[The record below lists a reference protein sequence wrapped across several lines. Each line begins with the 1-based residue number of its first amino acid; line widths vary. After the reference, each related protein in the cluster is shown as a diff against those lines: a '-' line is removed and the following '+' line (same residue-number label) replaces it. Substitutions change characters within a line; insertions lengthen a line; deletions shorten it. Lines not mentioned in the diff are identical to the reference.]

1 MTVGRD
7 PRSAAPG
14 RMAPHRVP
22 PPTIRQQRPMAPRP
36 GAPVGPPRS
45 PRGASRS
52 GPAKPPKRRH
62 RLRNWLLGVLGVLVL
77 LPLLAF
83 VVGWMI
89 FKVPSIGDAGIVQ
102 TATYTFAGGE
112 PIAVV
117 RPKDGND
124 NNINRNIVTI
134 DKVPEHV
141 RQSVLAAE
149 DRTFYSN
156 PGFDALGI
164 ARAVYN
170 QLTGGVGGGST
181 ITQQYVKVSTGQDQ
195 ASLWRKY
202 KEIILSIKIS
212 KEQTKDQILENYLN
226 TVYFGRGAYG
236 IQAAAQAYFG
246 KDVGQLSISQG
257 AMLAGMIQS
266 PSALDPTKNRA
277 GTEIRWKYTL
287 DNMAQAGFIT
297 PAVRAQ
303 QQFPPDVLP
312 QAPVGAGVPDDDRY
326 HIYERA
332 EAEMKANGI
341 SQDEI
346 DTGGLTVTTTID
358 KARQDAA
365 VAAVTKVMKSQPA
378 NLRTALVAVDPRTG
392 AIQAYFGGS
401 NGPGIDY
408 AGAAVTRPP
417 GSTFKP
423 FVVATALQNV
433 SGFGLGTE
441 YAGTSPMVIAGTKVA
456 NSDGDSCDQC
466 SVMTAMTKSTNTVFY
481 QIAVQ
486 VGPQSVAETAHSAG
500 IPADLLPDPSGGISL
515 GDKPVHVVD
524 MAAAYGT
531 FAADGQRYD
540 PHIVQ
545 KVTAADGRVL
555 IDRGTTPVAGQ
566 AVFSQQ
572 LARNVTESM
581 LDVPSTSGF
590 ALAGGRDAAAKTG
603 TNQLG
608 ETRDNRDA
616 WTVGYTPSLSA
627 AVWVGSDKSDPIRT
641 RSGSVV
647 YGRTLPGPIWQAF
660 MNAALRDA
668 PKADFSP
675 YEPMGTPAYA
685 NNDASAASVYAT
697 ADPSSSDNGDKKD
710 KKKKKKKNSDGGDN
724 NGDSNAAFILPRT
737 TGPRSVVG

>member
-1 MTVGRD
+1 MTVGQH

-14 RMAPHRVP
+14 YMAPHRVP
-22 PPTIRQQRPMAPRP
+22 PTVRRP
-36 GAPVGPPRS
+36 GPPPVGPPPHAGR
-45 PRGASRS
+45 
-52 GPAKPPKRRH
+52 PPKPRTRRH
-62 RLRNWLLGVLGVLVL
+62 RVRNWTLGVLTTL
-77 LPLLAF
+77 LLFPVLAF
-83 VVGWMI
+83 VIGWMI
-89 FKVPSIGDAGIVQ
+89 FKVPAIGDQGIVQ

-117 RPKDGND
+117 RPKDNND

-134 DKVPEHV
+134 DKVPPYV
-141 RQSVLAAE
+141 RQAVLAAE
-149 DRTFYSN
+149 DRSFYSN
-156 PGFDALGI
+156 LGFDPVGI
-164 ARAVYN
+164 ARAIYN

-246 KDVGQLSISQG
+246 KDVGQLSISEG
-257 AMLAGMIQS
+257 AMLAGMVQS
-266 PSALDPTKNRA
+266 PSALDPTKNPA
-277 GTEIRWKYTL
+277 GTTIRWNYTL
-287 DNMAQAGFIT
+287 DNMVQAGFLSPT
-297 PAVRAQ
+297 ERK
-303 QQFPPDVLP
+303 QQFPKVLP
-312 QAPVGAGVPDDDRY
+312 QAPLGAGMPSDDRF
-326 HIYERA
+326 HIFERA
-332 EAEMKANGI
+332 EAELRANGI

-346 DTGGLTVTTTID
+346 DTGGLTVTTTIN
-358 KARQDAA
+358 ANRQKAA
-365 VAAVTKVMKSQPA
+365 VDAVNKVMKNQPA

-392 AIQAYFGGS
+392 AIQAYYGGS

-408 AGAAVTRPP
+408 AGDAVTRPP

-423 FVVATALQNV
+423 FVVAAALQNM
-433 SGFGLGTE
+433 SGFGLGTT
-441 YAGTSPMVIAGTKVA
+441 YTGTSPMVIAGTTVA
-456 NSDGDSCDQC
+456 NSDGDSCDEC
-466 SVMTAMTKSTNTVFY
+466 TVMSAMTKSTNTVFY

-486 VGPQSVAETAHSAG
+486 VGATTVAQTAHSAG
-500 IPADLLPDPSGGISL
+500 IPDNLLPDPTGGISL

-531 FAADGQRYD
+531 FAADGQRFD

-555 IDRGTTPVAGQ
+555 IDRETTPVGQ
-566 AVFSQQ
+566 QSVFTQQ

-581 LDVPSTSGF
+581 LDVARTSDF
-590 ALAGGRDAAAKTG
+590 ALAGGRLAAAKTG

-616 WTVGYTPSLSA
+616 WTVGYTPSLST
-627 AVWVGSDKSDPIRT
+627 AVWVGTDKSDPIRT
-641 RSGSVV
+641 RSGAVV

-660 MNAALRDA
+660 MNAALRGTPDD
-668 PKADFSP
+668 DFSP

-685 NNDASAASVYAT
+685 NSDGSGSSGENVSATPTASP
-697 ADPSSSDNGDKKD
+697 DGDNGDNNSGD
-710 KKKKKKKNSDGGDN
+710 KKKNKKKHGDNGDNSDN
-724 NGDSNAAFILPRT
+724 NNNALLIPPSELGRLGRALPD
-737 TGPRSVVG
+737 VVG

>member
-1 MTVGRD
+1 MTVGQH

-14 RMAPHRVP
+14 YMAPHSVS
-22 PPTIRQQRPMAPRP
+22 PTIRRQGPP
-36 GAPVGPPRS
+36 PVGPPPPSAPPVVRPGR
-45 PRGASRS
+45 PR
-52 GPAKPPKRRH
+52 PPKRRH
-62 RLRNWLLGVLGVLVL
+62 RVRNWTLGVLGVLVL

-89 FKVPSIGDAGIVQ
+89 FKVPAIGDEGIVQ

-117 RPKDGND
+117 RPKDSND

-134 DKVPEHV
+134 DKVPAHV
-141 RQSVLAAE
+141 RQAVLAAE
-149 DRTFYSN
+149 DRSFYSN
-156 PGFDALGI
+156 PGFDPVGI

-170 QLTGGVGGGST
+170 QVTGGVGGGST

-246 KDVGQLSISQG
+246 EDVGQLSISQG

-266 PSALDPTKNRA
+266 PSALDPMKNPA
-277 GTEIRWKYTL
+277 GVTIRWTYTL
-287 DNMAQAGFIT
+287 DQMQAAGFL
-297 PAVRAQ
+297 PAAERSAQ
-303 QQFPPDVLP
+303 KFPEVLP
-312 QAPVGAGVPDDDRY
+312 AAPIGAGVPADDRY
-326 HIYERA
+326 HIFERA
-332 EAEMKANGI
+332 QAELRANGI
-341 SQDEI
+341 SQEEI

-358 KARQDAA
+358 ANRQKAA
-365 VAAVTKVMKSQPA
+365 VDAVTKVMKTQPA
-378 NLRTALVAVDPRTG
+378 NLRTALVAVDPRNG

-408 AGAAVTRPP
+408 AGDAVTRPP

-423 FVVATALQNV
+423 FVVAAALQ
-433 SGFGLGTE
+433 SDKQFGLGTQ

-456 NSDGDSCDQC
+456 NSDGDSCDEC
-466 SVMTAMTKSTNTVFY
+466 TVMSAMTKSTNTVFY

-486 VGPQSVAETAHSAG
+486 YGPQNVAQTAHAAG
-500 IPADLLPDPSGGISL
+500 IPDNLLPDPSGGISL

-545 KVTAADGRVL
+545 KVTAADGRIL
-555 IDRGTTPVAGQ
+555 LDRGTTPVGQ
-566 AVFSQQ
+566 QSVFTQQ

-581 LDVPSTSGF
+581 LDVPGTSGF
-590 ALAGGRDAAAKTG
+590 ALAGGRTAAAKTG

-616 WTVGYTPSLSA
+616 WTVGYTPSLST

-641 RSGSVV
+641 RSGAVV
-647 YGRTLPGPIWQAF
+647 YGRTLPGPIWEAF
-660 MNAALRDA
+660 MNAALKGTPDE
-668 PKADFSP
+668 DFSP
-675 YEPMGTPAYA
+675 YEPMGTAAYA
-685 NNDASAASVYAT
+685 NSGGGSSYDGSSTTAT
-697 ADPSSSDNGDKKD
+697 PSPDSNNGDNNNGDNNGD
-710 KKKKKKKNSDGGDN
+710 KKKKKKHD
-724 NGDSNAAFILPRT
+724 NAAT
-737 TGPRSVVG
+737 TRS

>member
-1 MTVGRD
+1 M
-7 PRSAAPG
+7 
-14 RMAPHRVP
+14 
-22 PPTIRQQRPMAPRP
+22 
-36 GAPVGPPRS
+36 
-45 PRGASRS
+45 
-52 GPAKPPKRRH
+52 
-62 RLRNWLLGVLGVLVL
+62 RNWTLGVLGVLVL

-89 FKVPSIGDAGIVQ
+89 FKVPAIGDEGIVQ
-102 TATYTFAGGE
+102 TATYAFAGGE

-117 RPKDGND
+117 RPKDSND

-134 DKVPEHV
+134 DKVPAHV
-141 RQSVLAAE
+141 RQAVLAAE
-149 DRTFYSN
+149 DRSFYSN
-156 PGFDALGI
+156 PGFDPVGI

-170 QLTGGVGGGST
+170 QVTGGVGGGST

-246 KDVGQLSISQG
+246 EDVGQLTISQG

-266 PSALDPTKNRA
+266 PSALDPMKNPT
-277 GTEIRWKYTL
+277 GVTIRWTYTL
-287 DNMAQAGFIT
+287 DQMQAAGFL
-297 PAVRAQ
+297 PAAERTAQKFPEVRAA
-303 QQFPPDVLP
+303 
-312 QAPVGAGVPDDDRY
+312 APIGAGVPADDRY
-326 HIYERA
+326 HIFERA
-332 EAEMKANGI
+332 QAELRANGI
-341 SQDEI
+341 SQEEI

-358 KARQDAA
+358 ANRQKAA
-365 VAAVTKVMKSQPA
+365 VDAVAKVMKTQPA
-378 NLRTALVAVDPRTG
+378 NLRTALVAVDPRNG

-408 AGAAVTRPP
+408 AGDAVTRPP

-423 FVVATALQNV
+423 FVVAAALQ
-433 SGFGLGTE
+433 SDKQFGLGTQ

-456 NSDGDSCDQC
+456 NSDGDSCDEC
-466 SVMTAMTKSTNTVFY
+466 TVMSAMTKSTNTVFY

-486 VGPQSVAETAHSAG
+486 YGPQNVAQTAHAAG
-500 IPADLLPDPSGGISL
+500 IPDNLLPDPSGGISL

-531 FAADGQRYD
+531 FAADGQRFD

-545 KVTAADGRVL
+545 KVTAADGRIL
-555 IDRGTTPVAGQ
+555 LDRGTTPVGQ
-566 AVFSQQ
+566 QSVFPQQ

-581 LDVPSTSGF
+581 LDVPGTSGF
-590 ALAGGRDAAAKTG
+590 ALAGGRTAAAKTG

-616 WTVGYTPSLSA
+616 WTVGYTPSLST

-641 RSGSVV
+641 RSGAVV
-647 YGRTLPGPIWQAF
+647 YGRTLPGPIWEAF
-660 MNAALRDA
+660 MNAALKGTPDE
-668 PKADFSP
+668 DFSP
-675 YEPMGTPAYA
+675 YEPMGTAAYA
-685 NNDASAASVYAT
+685 NSGGGSSYDGSSTTAT
-697 ADPSSSDNGDKKD
+697 PSPDGNNGDNNNSGDNNGD
-710 KKKKKKKNSDGGDN
+710 KKKKKKHDNGDN
-724 NGDSNAAFILPRT
+724 AFLIPPSDLPTIGRAQ
-737 TGPRSVVG
+737 PAVVG

>member
-1 MTVGRD
+1 V
-7 PRSAAPG
+7 
-14 RMAPHRVP
+14 
-22 PPTIRQQRPMAPRP
+22 
-36 GAPVGPPRS
+36 
-45 PRGASRS
+45 
-52 GPAKPPKRRH
+52 
-62 RLRNWLLGVLGVLVL
+62 RNWTLGVLGALVL

-89 FKVPSIGDAGIVQ
+89 FKVPAIGDEGIVQ

-117 RPKDGND
+117 RPKDSND

-134 DKVPEHV
+134 DKVPAHV
-141 RQSVLAAE
+141 RQAVLAAE
-149 DRTFYSN
+149 DRSFYSN
-156 PGFDALGI
+156 PGFDPVGI

-170 QLTGGVGGGST
+170 QVTGGVGGGST

-246 KDVGQLSISQG
+246 EDVGQLTISQG

-266 PSALDPTKNRA
+266 PSALDPMKNPT
-277 GTEIRWKYTL
+277 GVTIRWTYTL
-287 DNMAQAGFIT
+287 DQMQAAGFL
-297 PAVRAQ
+297 PAAERTVQKFPEVRAA
-303 QQFPPDVLP
+303 
-312 QAPVGAGVPDDDRY
+312 APIGAGVPADDRY
-326 HIYERA
+326 HIFERA
-332 EAEMKANGI
+332 QAELRANGI
-341 SQDEI
+341 SQEEI

-358 KARQDAA
+358 ANRQKAA
-365 VAAVTKVMKSQPA
+365 VDAVAKVMKTQPV

-408 AGAAVTRPP
+408 AGDAVTRPP

-423 FVVATALQNV
+423 FVVAAALQ
-433 SGFGLGTE
+433 SDKQFGLGTQ

-456 NSDGDSCDQC
+456 NSDGDSCDEC
-466 SVMTAMTKSTNTVFY
+466 TVMSAMTKSTNTVFY

-486 VGPQSVAETAHSAG
+486 YGPQNVAQTAHAAG
-500 IPADLLPDPSGGISL
+500 IPDNLLPDPSGGISL

-545 KVTAADGRVL
+545 KVTAADGRIL
-555 IDRGTTPVAGQ
+555 LDRGTTPVGQ
-566 AVFSQQ
+566 QSVFSQQ

-581 LDVPSTSGF
+581 LDVPGTSGF
-590 ALAGGRDAAAKTG
+590 ALAGGRTAAAKTG

-616 WTVGYTPSLSA
+616 WTVGYTPSLST

-641 RSGSVV
+641 RAGSVV
-647 YGRTLPGPIWQAF
+647 YGRTLPGPIWEAF
-660 MNAALRDA
+660 MNAALKGTPDE
-668 PKADFSP
+668 DFSP
-675 YEPMGTPAYA
+675 YEPMGTAAYA
-685 NNDASAASVYAT
+685 NSGGGSGYDGSTTAT
-697 ADPSSSDNGDKKD
+697 PSPDSNNGDNNNGDNNNGD
-710 KKKKKKKNSDGGDN
+710 KKKKKKHDNGDN
-724 NGDSNAAFILPRT
+724 AFLIPPSDLPTFGRVQ
-737 TGPRSVVG
+737 PAVVG